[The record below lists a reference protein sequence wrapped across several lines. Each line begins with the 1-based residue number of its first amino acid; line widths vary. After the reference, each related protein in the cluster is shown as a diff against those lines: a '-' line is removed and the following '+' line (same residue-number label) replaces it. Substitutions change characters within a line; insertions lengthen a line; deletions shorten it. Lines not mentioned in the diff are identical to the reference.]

1 MGFLFCQK
9 PLRDIFQYK
18 MLIVAAQTET
28 RVYLA
33 IQRWV
38 VACRDT
44 DSCTCGDVLDMS
56 TNVAPPMHEWNI
68 SLLSG
73 LLSPSTGVNV
83 YSM

>member
-1 MGFLFCQK
+1 MGFLFCKK

-38 VACRDT
+38 ACRDT

-56 TNVAPPMHEWNI
+56 TNKAPMHEWNI